1 MEISIH
7 EVTKIK
13 IKEVLYDDVVVR
25 RLIITDES
33 NNEHTLKMFG
43 KDRNSLD
50 FTYLPMV
57 DDRENTSC

>member
-7 EVTKIK
+7 QVSFIN
-13 IKEVLYDDVVVR
+13 IKEVLYDGFVVR
-25 RLIITDES
+25 RLTITDES
-33 NNEHTLKMFG
+33 GNSHTLKLFG

-50 FTYLPMV
+50 FTYLPMI